1 MDFLVSIWE
10 WLHEY
15 VQYAIY
21 SGVKALAILLPLFIV
36 VAYYTLAERKVIGYM
51 QIRKGPN
58 RVGPKGLFQP
68 FADMFKLMFKEI
80 IIPTNSN
87 RYLFIIAPVITFA
100 PAMAAWAVPVC
111 SISWR

>member
-1 MDFLVSIWE
+1 VEFLLSIWN

-15 VQYAIY
+15 VQYTIFN
-21 SGVKALAILLPLFIV
+21 GVKALVILLPLFIV

-51 QIRKGPN
+51 QIRRGPN

-80 IIPTNSN
+80 IIPSGSN
-87 RYLFIIAPVITFA
+87 RFLFVTAPLLALA
-100 PAMAAWAVPVC
+100 PALASWA
-111 SISWR
+111 